1 MSSQWLLHSS
11 LSTGL
16 VIAEKRGP
24 AGEQGPGLPGRQQPG
39 AAVLCRPRVA
49 ACLDVERELPLLV
62 GRTVAFG
69 ASVYKYVLPKVHGTV
84 GAGAAA
90 SGPAPAVSWAQVQVS
105 GHRWR
110 CLNTTWFFSDSAP
123 FLLGPAR
130 GPGHP
135 S

>member
-1 MSSQWLLHSS
+1 MQ
-11 LSTGL
+11 
-16 VIAEKRGP
+16 A
-24 AGEQGPGLPGRQQPG
+24 QGS
-39 AAVLCRPRVA
+39 